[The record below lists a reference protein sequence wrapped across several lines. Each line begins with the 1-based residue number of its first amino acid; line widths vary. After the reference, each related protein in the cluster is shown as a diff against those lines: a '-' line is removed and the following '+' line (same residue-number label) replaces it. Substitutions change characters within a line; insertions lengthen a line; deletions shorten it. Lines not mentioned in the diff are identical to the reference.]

1 MRIVNRDISVRDASC
16 GLSDRQTRNNNNNQ
30 HQGGCSFLSN
40 SLNCNCKNNYNS
52 DNSNQSTTKLKSS
65 SSTSSTGSS
74 SSNASSTSTS
84 SKAAV
89 TRICPHHVTLPDSEC
104 RYDRDLQIRA
114 PYQVGI
120 FFLNN
125 IFAYKFTIG
134 GMGVMDQS
142 VCDFTSLQAVS
153 GSKSNLFWNDSF
165 CNSSISHCWV
175 RV

>member
-1 MRIVNRDISVRDASC
+1 MTGMFPESAKKSAVTNRYLFSSRGHISRRMRIVNRDISVRDASC

-120 FFLNN
+120 FL
-125 IFAYKFTIG
+125 FTYFFI
-134 GMGVMDQS
+134 
-142 VCDFTSLQAVS
+142 
-153 GSKSNLFWNDSF
+153 
-165 CNSSISHCWV
+165 
-175 RV
+175 